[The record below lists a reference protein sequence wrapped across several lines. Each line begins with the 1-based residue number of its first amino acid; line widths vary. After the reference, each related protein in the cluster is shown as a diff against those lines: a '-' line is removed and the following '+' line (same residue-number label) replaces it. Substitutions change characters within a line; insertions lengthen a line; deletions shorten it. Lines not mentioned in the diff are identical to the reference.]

1 MMRQPGGYICESESE
16 RLIKGSKDGG
26 TGDAMEMSEEELI
39 ELDRENIRME
49 MRAAGLPVDEEE
61 VEKLRIAM
69 LKAMVLRTIASAALV
84 PEMED
89 EEKIHLLEAI
99 YTNALASL
107 L

>member
-1 MMRQPGGYICESESE
+1 MI
-16 RLIKGSKDGG
+16 
-26 TGDAMEMSEEELI
+26 GDTMEMSEEELI

-61 VEKLRIAM
+61 VEKFRIAM

-84 PEMED
+84 PETED
-89 EEKIHLLEAI
+89 EEKTHLLEAI

>member
-1 MMRQPGGYICESESE
+1 
-16 RLIKGSKDGG
+16 
-26 TGDAMEMSEEELI
+26 MEMSEEELI

-61 VEKLRIAM
+61 VERFRMAM

-84 PEMED
+84 PEIED
-89 EEKIHLLEAI
+89 EERTQLLEAI

>member
-1 MMRQPGGYICESESE
+1 
-16 RLIKGSKDGG
+16 
-26 TGDAMEMSEEELI
+26 MEMNDEELI

-49 MRAAGLPVDEEE
+49 MRAAGLPIDEEE
-61 VEKLRIAM
+61 VEKFRIAM

-84 PEMED
+84 PEIED
-89 EEKIHLLEAI
+89 ENQTQLLEAL

>member
-1 MMRQPGGYICESESE
+1 
-16 RLIKGSKDGG
+16 
-26 TGDAMEMSEEELI
+26 MEMSEEELI

-61 VEKLRIAM
+61 VERFRMAM

-84 PEMED
+84 PETED
-89 EEKIHLLEAI
+89 EERTQLLEAI
-99 YTNALASL
+99 YTNALVSL